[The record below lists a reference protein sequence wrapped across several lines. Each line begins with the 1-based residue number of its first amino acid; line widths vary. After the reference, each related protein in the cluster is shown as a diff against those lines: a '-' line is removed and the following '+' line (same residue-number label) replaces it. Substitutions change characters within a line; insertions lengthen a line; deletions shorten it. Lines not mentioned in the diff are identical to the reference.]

1 MKSKYLALFLLV
13 LTGSAAAQK
22 EVLLPTPLASDLSK
36 WSQPERRYVP
46 ESWQSEVI
54 TNVSKPSLFVYLPKR
69 EIANGTAV
77 IICPGGGFWALSIN
91 GEGID
96 LAKWLNERGIAAFVL
111 KYRLVPSKTNDA
123 VKEVSPILFGDVT
136 NGKYEEASYP
146 YVPLAISD
154 GATAIEYVRK
164 NAKSFN
170 ILPNKL
176 GIIGFSAGGTIAAD
190 LAFNFTAANRPDFVA
205 PIYPLLG
212 SVKGTNMPRIST
224 LRDAKVP
231 ADAPPL
237 FIAATSN
244 DGLRFTAD
252 AIEMYKKW
260 LAVKRTAEIH
270 IYSKGGHGFGMRKQ
284 NLPSDTWVES
294 FYAFLKQEIIK

>member
-1 MKSKYLALFLLV
+1 MKSKNLALFLLL
-13 LTGSAAAQK
+13 LTGSVTAQK
-22 EVLLPTPLASDLSK
+22 EILLPTPLASDLSK
-36 WSQPERRYVP
+36 WSRPERRYVS

-54 TNVSKPSLFVYLPKR
+54 TNVSKPSLLVYLPKR
-69 EIANGTAV
+69 EIANGAAV
-77 IICPGGGFWALSIN
+77 VICPGGGFWALSIN
-91 GEGID
+91 GEGIE

-123 VKEVSPILFGDVT
+123 VKEMSPILFGDVA

-176 GIIGFSAGGTIAAD
+176 GIIGFSAGGTFAAD
-190 LAFNFTAANRPDFVA
+190 LAFNYTAANRPDFVA

-237 FIAATSN
+237 FIVATSN

-252 AIEMYKKW
+252 GIEMYKKW

-270 IYSKGGHGFGMRKQ
+270 IYAKGGHGFGMRKQ
-284 NLPSDTWVES
+284 NLPSDNWVES
-294 FYAFLKQEIIK
+294 FYVFLKQEIIK

>member
-1 MKSKYLALFLLV
+1 M
-13 LTGSAAAQK
+13 
-22 EVLLPTPLASDLSK
+22 
-36 WSQPERRYVP
+36 
-46 ESWQSEVI
+46 
-54 TNVSKPSLFVYLPKR
+54 SKPSLFVYLPKR

-123 VKEVSPILFGDVT
+123 VKEVTPILFGDVT

-170 ILPNKL
+170 VLPNKL
-176 GIIGFSAGGTIAAD
+176 GIIGFSAGGTIAANM
-190 LAFNFTAANRPDFVA
+190 AFNYTAANRPDFVA

-212 SVKGTNMPRIST
+212 SVKGTNMLRIST

-252 AIEMYKKW
+252 GIEMYKKW

-284 NLPSDTWVES
+284 NLPSDNWVES

>member
-1 MKSKYLALFLLV
+1 MKSNYLALFLLL
-13 LTGSAAAQK
+13 LTGSVAAQK
-22 EVLLPTPLASDLSK
+22 EIMLPTPLASDLSK
-36 WSQPERRYVP
+36 WSQPERRYVS
-46 ESWQSEVI
+46 ESWQAEVI

-96 LAKWLNERGIAAFVL
+96 LAKWLNERGVAAFVL

-176 GIIGFSAGGTIAAD
+176 GIIGFSAGGTIAANM
-190 LAFNFTAANRPDFVA
+190 AFNYTAANRPDFVA
-205 PIYPLLG
+205 PIGAEGTFPG
-212 SVKGTNMPRIST
+212 DVKCKITGAVVRMGDS
-224 LRDAKVP
+224 A
-231 ADAPPL
+231 
-237 FIAATSN
+237 FS
-244 DGLRFTAD
+244 AD
-252 AIEMYKKW
+252 AI
-260 LAVKRTAEIH
+260 ASGPGQARAGAGARAQA
-270 IYSKGGHGFGMRKQ
+270 SNQFARQGM
-284 NLPSDTWVES
+284 
-294 FYAFLKQEIIK
+294 